1 MEYLKNF
8 KKVFPNISDD
18 TREDQFYSG
27 SGWSWI
33 KLWFEKCGGML
44 NTEDNSHKHLLH
56 SEYLEQVLNKT
67 LKEYEE
73 EVKNEN

>member
-1 MEYLKNF
+1 
-8 KKVFPNISDD
+8 
-18 TREDQFYSG
+18 
-27 SGWSWI
+27 
-33 KLWFEKCGGML
+33 ML